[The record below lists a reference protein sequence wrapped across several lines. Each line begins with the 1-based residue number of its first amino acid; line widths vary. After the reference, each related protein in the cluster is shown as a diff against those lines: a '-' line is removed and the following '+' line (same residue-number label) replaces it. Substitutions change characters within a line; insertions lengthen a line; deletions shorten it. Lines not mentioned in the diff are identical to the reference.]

1 MGIKVKHDELN
12 NVKDV
17 MKKDGN
23 AYDDEIKSMLD
34 QIAILRTIW
43 QGDDAKEFCD
53 NAEDYFTR
61 MKTIPIALRNMS
73 RFIGTVDKDITEADE
88 QFARELRTEV
98 GNYNE

>member
-1 MGIKVKHDELN
+1 MVIKVKHDELN

-43 QGDDAKEFCD
+43 QGDDAKE
-53 NAEDYFTR
+53 
-61 MKTIPIALRNMS
+61 
-73 RFIGTVDKDITEADE
+73 
-88 QFARELRTEV
+88 
-98 GNYNE
+98 

>member
-1 MGIKVKHDELN
+1 MLIKMKHEELS

-17 MKKDGN
+17 MKKDGDL
-23 AYDDEIKSMLD
+23 YDEEIKSMLN

-43 QGDDAKEFCD
+43 QGDDAKKFCD
-53 NAEDYFTR
+53 NAENYFTK
-61 MKTIPIALRNMS
+61 MKNIPIALRNMS
-73 RFIGTVDKDITEADE
+73 RFVNNVNKNFTEADE

>member
-1 MGIKVKHDELN
+1 MIIKVKHDELN

-17 MKKDGN
+17 MTKDGN
-23 AYDDEIKSMLD
+23 AYDDEIKSMLN
-34 QIAILRTIW
+34 QISILRTIW

-53 NAEDYFTR
+53 NAEEYFTK
-61 MKTIPIALRNMS
+61 MKNIPIALRNMS
-73 RFIGTVDKDITEADE
+73 RLINQVNRDFTEADE

>member
-1 MGIKVKHDELN
+1 MIIKVKHDELK

-17 MKKDGN
+17 MARDGN
-23 AYDDEIKSMLD
+23 AYDEEIKSMLN
-34 QIAILRTIW
+34 QISILRGIW

-53 NAEDYFTR
+53 NAEDYFTK

-73 RFIGTVDKDITEADE
+73 RFIDSVDKDLTEADE